1 MSKAIYHTL
10 DAYATSE
17 RLLGLMPAKNHE
29 MLSGSGS
36 TEAKFNML
44 RRLDRLVDAL
54 EAAERFRTK
63 HKVEETVPTLDQYD
77 TVLDDIHSL
86 LKEGLL

>member
-1 MSKAIYHTL
+1 MKAIYHAMD
-10 DAYATSE
+10 DAIQAARVSAASI
-17 RLLGLMPAKNHE
+17 AKY
-29 MLSGSGS
+29 GS
-36 TEAKFNML
+36 TANDPAADSRRYDML

-54 EAAERFRTK
+54 DAAERFRTK
-63 HKVEETVPTLDQYD
+63 HKVQETVPTLDQYD